1 MEQSE
6 QLQSEREDS
15 TVTIFR
21 LREELGEEIQTL
33 VDKQS
38 ALEKLNEEIKAI
50 KKDIQYKNTALEL
63 FEAKHEEKFNESI

>member
-21 LREELGEEIQTL
+21 LREELGEEIQAL
-33 VDKQS
+33 VDKETE
-38 ALEKLNEEIKAI
+38 LEKLQEEISAI
-50 KKDIQYKNTALEL
+50 KFNIRLKESVLESN
-63 FEAKHEEKFNESI
+63 ETSHEEKFNESI

>member
-33 VDKQS
+33 VDKQEEQS
-38 ALEKLNEEIKAI
+38 KIAEEIDAI
-50 KKDIQYKNTALEL
+50 KTVIRNKEAQLEQL
-63 FEAKHEEKFNESI
+63 EEQHAINFKETI